1 MQRIATERINN
12 VPVQVSTSSSFKDL
26 GLDSL
31 DTVELVMAMEEE
43 FGIEIPDD
51 DADSI
56 HSVENAVEYFA
67 NHPHAK

>member
-1 MQRIATERINN
+1 M
-12 VPVQVSTSSSFKDL
+12 VDLQVSTSSTFKDL

-31 DTVELVMAMEEE
+31 DTVEVVMAMEEE
-43 FGIEIPDD
+43 FSVEISDE

-56 HSVENAVEYFA
+56 HSIEQAVEYFV

>member
-1 MQRIATERINN
+1 MPARRLSLL
-12 VPVQVSTSSSFKDL
+12 QVSTSSTFKDL

-31 DTVELVMAMEEE
+31 DTVEVVMAMEEE
-43 FGIEIPDD
+43 FSVEISDD

-56 HSVENAVEYFA
+56 HSIEQAVEYFV